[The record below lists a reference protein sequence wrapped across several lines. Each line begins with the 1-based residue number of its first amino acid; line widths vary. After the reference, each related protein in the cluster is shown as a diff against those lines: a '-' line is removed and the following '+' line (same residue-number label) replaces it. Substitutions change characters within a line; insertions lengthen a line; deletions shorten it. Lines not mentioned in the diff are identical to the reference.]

1 MALISTKCP
10 KAHYKRQFWS
20 FILILCQNTKNWR
33 HVYDGIRLIRDWHI
47 LDEWKMLYA
56 NFSSNLPTGLQH
68 FEFIDLTIV
77 IETWVLYEQQFT

>member
-1 MALISTKCP
+1 M
-10 KAHYKRQFWS
+10 
-20 FILILCQNTKNWR
+20 
-33 HVYDGIRLIRDWHI
+33 V
-47 LDEWKMLYA
+47 DEWKMLYA